1 MTIKFQVTAGE
12 LLAKYKQ
19 RLENQ
24 RLEDGLTI
32 YLCYTIQSMQE
43 EKCYADSTDVIEQ
56 FMLAK
61 PERFLKSLP
70 PSRGVNIRNYLLKKY
85 RFAKQ
90 PRLNLLQAIPPEHVF
105 TFTLDK

>member
-19 RLENQ
+19 RLKGGNS
-24 RLEDGLTI
+24 I
-32 YLCYTIQSMQE
+32 YLCHTIDTMH
-43 EKCYADSTDVIEQ
+43 KKKDYCVDSADVIEQ

-61 PERFLKSLP
+61 PERFLKVRQLYKC
-70 PSRGVNIRNYLLKKY
+70 ITIDLYLLKKY
-85 RFAKQ
+85 RYVKQ
-90 PRLNLLQAIPPEHVF
+90 PRLALLQAIPPEHVF

>member
-19 RLENQ
+19 RLE
-24 RLEDGLTI
+24 DGKTI
-32 YLCYTIQSMQE
+32 YLCHTIQSMQE
-43 EKCYADSTDVIEQ
+43 EKCCADSTDVIEQ

-61 PERFLKSLP
+61 PGRFLKSRP

-90 PRLNLLQAIPPEHVF
+90 PRLALLQAIPPEHVF
-105 TFTLDK
+105 TFTLNK